1 MKFRIRILSRS
12 KNEGR
17 VDILVFFFFKNKLL
31 KDTNYIITY
40 ASVGKAFPPVG
51 NEGGR
56 EKVARRIT
64 RNEIK

>member
-1 MKFRIRILSRS
+1 MKEELTSSF
-12 KNEGR
+12 
-17 VDILVFFFFKNKLL
+17 FFFFKNKLL